1 MAWFDDLKTP
11 RVQKQDTTS
20 KTSRVPEGAWSK
32 CNECG
37 EIQHSRILSS
47 NFNVCPICQAHGR
60 LTAWERIKLMT
71 DEGASDFKEYGA
83 SLISKDPLE
92 FDDTVPYRVRLEKSI
107 GRFNQNDAIIAGKAK
122 INKIPYHLAVF
133 DFQFMG
139 GSMGV
144 VVGEKVAMTMAGAL
158 KDQIP
163 AVIVCASGGARMQE
177 GVYSLL
183 QMAKTSSLVSQ
194 LKKKGIPMITL
205 LTNPTTGGV
214 AASFAM
220 QADVILAEPKA
231 LIGFAGPRVI
241 EQTIRQKLPEGF
253 QRSEFLLIHGFVDR
267 IVHRKNLKKELS
279 DLLWRLGMRT
289 CRFGK

>member
-11 RVQKQDTTS
+11 RVKTEGTPS
-20 KTSRVPEGAWSK
+20 KTSRVPEGAWNK
-32 CNECG
+32 CSDCG
-37 EIQHSRILSS
+37 EIQHSRVLSD
-47 NFNVCPICQAHGR
+47 NFNVCPLCQAHHR
-60 LTAWERIKLMT
+60 LSAWERIKLMT
-71 DEGASDFKEYGA
+71 DEGAQGFKEYG
-83 SLISKDPLE
+83 SKLISRDPLE
-92 FDDTVPYRVRLEKSI
+92 FDDSVPYRVRLEKSI
-107 GRFNQNDAIIAGKAK
+107 DRFHQNDAIIAGKARL
-122 INKIPYHLAVF
+122 NKIPYHLAVF

-144 VVGEKVAMTMAGAL
+144 VVGEKVALSLAGAL

-163 AVIVCASGGARMQE
+163 AVVVCASGGARMQE

-205 LTNPTTGGV
+205 LTHPTTGGV

-253 QRSEFLLIHGFVDR
+253 QRSEFLLSHGFVDR
-267 IVHRKNLKKELS
+267 VVHRKNLRQELS